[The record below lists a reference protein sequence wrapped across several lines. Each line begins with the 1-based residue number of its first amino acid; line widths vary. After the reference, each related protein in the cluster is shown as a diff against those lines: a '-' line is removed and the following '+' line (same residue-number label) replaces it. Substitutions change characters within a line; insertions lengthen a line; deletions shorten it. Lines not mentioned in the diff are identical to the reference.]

1 LRVATQLLQSYVFE
15 NARPLSQGFK
25 ANPGLKL
32 ANAFSVTHALT
43 AHGPGYLRIS
53 RRGTSRRAP
62 FASYLRFTI
71 YDLRPS
77 LLLWPTLLSDKLQFV
92 VADYLLKDL
101 DKLKFVGQELMKLRL
116 LYHGHCFDGVA
127 SAAVFTRFYRER
139 IHPEAEVNYGGL
151 LHRPGNLFDL
161 NLFDGD
167 ENAIVDFKYAASD
180 KLTWWFDHH
189 QSAFLTPEDEAH
201 FRADKSGKKFLDAT
215 RKSCTEFI
223 ADVAHSQFG
232 YDDSPVKSLVNWAHI
247 IDGALYESAAQC
259 VELKEPALQL
269 MQVIE
274 ADPDDKFV
282 ETVIR
287 ELTVKSLDEVATSE
301 EVQRRFQP
309 ILKQHLETLEAI
321 RRKAVFANGVVQ
333 FDLVDEG
340 YEGFNK
346 FIPYYLYPDTTYSV
360 ALTRGSQ
367 RTKISVGSNPWSPRP
382 RIHNI
387 AKICERY
394 GGGGHAVVGAI
405 SLKPDEVER
414 GREVVTEIV
423 EELSQ

>member
-1 LRVATQLLQSYVFE
+1 
-15 NARPLSQGFK
+15 
-25 ANPGLKL
+25 
-32 ANAFSVTHALT
+32 
-43 AHGPGYLRIS
+43 
-53 RRGTSRRAP
+53 
-62 FASYLRFTI
+62 
-71 YDLRPS
+71 
-77 LLLWPTLLSDKLQFV
+77 
-92 VADYLLKDL
+92 
-101 DKLKFVGQELMKLRL
+101 MKLRL

-127 SAAVFTRFYRER
+127 SAAVFTRFYKER
-139 IHPEAEVNYGGL
+139 IHREAEVNYGGL

-189 QSAFLTPEDEAH
+189 QSAFLTSEDEVH
-201 FRADKSGKKFLDAT
+201 FRADRSGKKFLDAT

-223 ADVAHSQFG
+223 ADIAHSQFG
-232 YDDSPVKSLVNWAHI
+232 YDDAPVKSLVDWAHI

-274 ADPDDKFV
+274 ADPDDSFV

-287 ELTVKSLDEVATSE
+287 ELAVKSLDEVATSA
-301 EVQRRFQP
+301 EVQRRFKP
-309 ILKQHLETLEAI
+309 ILKQHLETLETI
-321 RRKAVFANGVVQ
+321 RRKAILENGVVR
-333 FDLVDEG
+333 FDLIDEG

-367 RTKISVGSNPWSPRP
+367 RTKISVGSNPWSPKP
-382 RIHNI
+382 RTHNI

-405 SLKPDEVER
+405 SFRPDEVER
-414 GREVVTEIV
+414 GREVMREIV
-423 EELSQ
+423 EELST

>member
-1 LRVATQLLQSYVFE
+1 
-15 NARPLSQGFK
+15 
-25 ANPGLKL
+25 
-32 ANAFSVTHALT
+32 
-43 AHGPGYLRIS
+43 
-53 RRGTSRRAP
+53 
-62 FASYLRFTI
+62 
-71 YDLRPS
+71 
-77 LLLWPTLLSDKLQFV
+77 
-92 VADYLLKDL
+92 
-101 DKLKFVGQELMKLRL
+101 MKLRL

-127 SAAVFTRFYRER
+127 SAATFTRFYRER

-161 NLFDGD
+161 ALFDGD
-167 ENAIVDFKYAASD
+167 ENAIVDFKYAASE

-201 FRADKSGKKFLDAT
+201 FRADHSGKKFLDAT

-223 ADVAHSQFG
+223 ADIAHSQFG
-232 YDDSPVKSLVNWAHI
+232 FDDEPLKDLIHWAHI

-274 ADPDDKFV
+274 SDPDDKFI
-282 ETVIR
+282 EQVIR
-287 ELTVKSLDEVATSE
+287 ELTVKPLDEVATSE

-321 RRKAVFANGVVQ
+321 RRAAISAKDVVQ

-346 FIPYYLYPDTTYSV
+346 FIPYYLYPETTYTV
-360 ALTRGSQ
+360 ALTRGSE
-367 RTKISVGSNPWSPRP
+367 RTKISVGSNPWAPRP
-382 RIHNI
+382 RTHNI

-405 SLKPDEVER
+405 SLGTDEIELARRVMR
-414 GREVVTEIV
+414 EIV
-423 EELSQ
+423 AELSVA